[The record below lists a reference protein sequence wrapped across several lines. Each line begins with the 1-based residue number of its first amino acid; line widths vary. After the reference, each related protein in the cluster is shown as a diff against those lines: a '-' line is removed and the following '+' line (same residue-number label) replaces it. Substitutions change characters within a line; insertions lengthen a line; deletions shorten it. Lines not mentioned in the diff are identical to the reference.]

1 MNLAVQCLFPSN
13 NAAFFLLWIKS
24 LFLLVLN
31 IDSSWV
37 DFNKDLICI
46 RIKDMALS
54 FLKLEFVFEVFFS
67 CSFFV
72 AENGFF

>member
-1 MNLAVQCLFPSN
+1 M
-13 NAAFFLLWIKS
+13 
-24 LFLLVLN
+24 LN

-54 FLKLEFVFEVFFS
+54 FLKLEFVFEVFFLVHFS
-67 CSFFV
+67 LQRMVSFKSGKLACGKTYFLH
-72 AENGFF
+72 ASYFAHL